1 MELMNNLGRFLSQY
15 SILTSVLILSFGC
28 SSIPTDSKIISEEIT
43 SIQENFKI
51 EGKFK
56 LSNMDS
62 KETGYFVV
70 NKNTNTVSL
79 NIGKNY
85 LLPERVIVLD
95 IREKLD
101 LNKFIEDENIR
112 INLPDIEITN
122 FLELFLGNKSKNL
135 EDKGIGIKL
144 EMKDLSSFPSR
155 VYLTHLDFELLII
168 IKNIWKN

>member
-1 MELMNNLGRFLSQY
+1 
-15 SILTSVLILSFGC
+15 
-28 SSIPTDSKIISEEIT
+28 
-43 SIQENFKI
+43 
-51 EGKFK
+51 
-56 LSNMDS
+56 MDS
-62 KETGYFVV
+62 KQIRKYLF

-79 NIGKNY
+79 TIGKNY

-112 INLPDIEITN
+112 ISLPDIEITN

-168 IKNIWKN
+168 IKNLWKN